1 MGQSAALI
9 VAATIL
15 LAAIP
20 FGPAQES
27 KEKPPAREPGPR
39 EPIAG
44 LAGFDSL
51 SKVRLAS
58 SPDVPREL
66 KVTCSFPDR
75 MRWMLSG
82 QVEGSLVRELQY
94 QHGDSVY
101 RIPTGTGASEACEGE
116 SKAVILRRLHLR
128 RALMLFPDGYEWK
141 GEGESRTTSLGR
153 LGSLRAR
160 VSAEPEGRP
169 GAIDCFDA
177 EGTATESCRAVTW
190 RKLAGRSW
198 PATLELWSGE
208 ERVWVETVESVD
220 TSARFVDSF
229 FLPPDRREGSTAQPV
244 ATGARTLDI
253 PATCSLRTV
262 VPAGSSWEA
271 ALSGFEGLRSSVSTR
286 LAGEGLKLE
295 SIATFEV
302 SDQGLPT
309 ASILR
314 LTTTPEIPPQGFA
327 KEAARRGLALAVE
340 GFAGAGGNRIAELRR
355 GVPKGSVARQPYVRF
370 GLEGGTNRQVVLIVP
385 FEPAR

>member
-15 LAAIP
+15 FAAIP

-153 LGSLRAR
+153 LGSLRAH

-169 GAIDCFDA
+169 GTIDCLDA

-370 GLEGGTNRQVVLIVP
+370 ELEGGSNRQVVLIVP